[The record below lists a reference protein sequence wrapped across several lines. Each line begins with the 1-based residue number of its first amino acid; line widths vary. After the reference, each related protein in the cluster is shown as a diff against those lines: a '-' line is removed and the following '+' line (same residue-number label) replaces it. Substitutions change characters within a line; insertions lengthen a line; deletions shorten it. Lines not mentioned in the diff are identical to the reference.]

1 MSWVY
6 SMKIKVK
13 DFDLKSSLMSGAC
26 FRIIEESDG
35 SFTNI
40 IKDRIVN
47 IKQEGNTLIIKAN
60 NYDNLKEIILEYFD
74 LNRDYKKI
82 NLELS
87 KDEIMK
93 EIVKSCNNYRIL
105 NQDSF
110 EMCISYIISQ
120 NNNVKRISKSIEKL
134 CSKYGKKVF
143 FENKEYYLFPI
154 YDELKN
160 VSTLEFKELGVGFRD
175 KYIRDFLDKY
185 ESLRDINILDTNDAL
200 KELMTVKGI
209 GMKVASCILLFGY
222 KRLDV
227 FPIDNWV
234 KQFISEHYG
243 IKNDQKTIEKF
254 TREKF
259 KEYSGLAIQYMYHY
273 ESNS

>member
-1 MSWVY
+1 
-6 SMKIKVK
+6 MKIEVEDINIKEV
-13 DFDLKSSLMSGAC
+13 LLSGAC
-26 FRIIEESDG
+26 FRVIEESDG

-47 IKQEGNTLIIKAN
+47 IKQEGSSLIIKAN

-87 KDEIMK
+87 KDNIMK
-93 EIVKSCNNYRIL
+93 KIIKSCNNYKIL

-120 NNNVKRISKSIEKL
+120 NNSVRRISKSIEKL
-134 CSKYGKKVF
+134 CLKYGETVT
-143 FENKEYYLFPI
+143 FENKEYHLFPS

-160 VSTLEFKELGVGFRD
+160 VSITEFKELGVGFRD

-185 ESLRDINILDTNDAL
+185 ESLRDINILDTNNAL
-200 KELMTVKGI
+200 KELMTIKGI

-227 FPIDNWV
+227 FPIDTWV
-234 KQFISEHYG
+234 KQFISERYG

-273 ESNS
+273 ERNS

>member
-1 MSWVY
+1 
-6 SMKIKVK
+6 MKIEVEDINIKEV
-13 DFDLKSSLMSGAC
+13 LLSGAC
-26 FRIIEESDG
+26 FRVIEESDG

-47 IKQEGNTLIIKAN
+47 IKQEGNNLIIKAN

-93 EIVKSCNNYRIL
+93 EIVKTCNNYRIL

-134 CSKYGKKVF
+134 CLKYGKKVL
-143 FENKEYYLFPI
+143 FENKKYYLFPS

-185 ESLRDINILDTNDAL
+185 ESLRDINTLDTNNAL

-227 FPIDNWV
+227 FPIDTWV

-254 TREKF
+254 TKEKF

-273 ESNS
+273 ERNS

>member
-1 MSWVY
+1 
-6 SMKIKVK
+6 MKIEVEDINIKEV
-13 DFDLKSSLMSGAC
+13 LLSGAC

-110 EMCISYIISQ
+110 EICISYIISQ

-185 ESLRDINILDTNDAL
+185 ESLRDINILNTNDAL

-227 FPIDNWV
+227 FPIDTLV

-273 ESNS
+273 ERNS